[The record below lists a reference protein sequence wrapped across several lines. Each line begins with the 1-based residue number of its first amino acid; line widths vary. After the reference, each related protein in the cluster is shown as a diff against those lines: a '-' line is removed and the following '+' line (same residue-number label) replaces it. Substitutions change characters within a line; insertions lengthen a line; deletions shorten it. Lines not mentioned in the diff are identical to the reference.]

1 MKKGLPYT
9 LIAALVAILVMGC
22 RSSRSQGSP
31 VSTESVSNQVRTQY
45 VQTSEALVRPR
56 PVPVLNQDS
65 SLSDYLAYAAL
76 NNPGLEAA
84 FHRWKAALE
93 RVPQVRSLPD
103 PRFTYGYYIQ
113 EVETR
118 VGPQEHQFALAQ
130 TFPWFGKLKLQ
141 GEVATEAAREAEQAF
156 TGVKLRLFYR
166 VKNAYYHYYYLK
178 RALEVTGDNI
188 ELLKHLERVAEAK
201 LRGGAALAAVTKVQ
215 VEIGQLEDRRG
226 TLLDMRRP
234 IVARL
239 NAALNR
245 RETAPLPWP
254 QEIRGEQV
262 VMDEPSLLSW
272 LAENN
277 PEIRGLSFAIAKEE
291 RAMARARKDFYPDF
305 TLGLGYIVTG
315 DALIPNTVESGKD
328 PLLATVTMNLPLWLG
343 KYRAGV
349 REARARQVAAER
361 ARVDREN
368 ELGSELQLALYEF
381 RDAER
386 KIDLYRDTLLPLARS
401 ALNVTE
407 QSYTAG
413 QGDFLDLVDAQR
425 VLLEF
430 ELEYER
436 ALSRREQR
444 LAAIE
449 MLVGRELPRQGE
461 KDPNQPTKLEDQKS

>member
-1 MKKGLPYT
+1 
-9 LIAALVAILVMGC
+9 
-22 RSSRSQGSP
+22 
-31 VSTESVSNQVRTQY
+31 
-45 VQTSEALVRPR
+45 
-56 PVPVLNQDS
+56 
-65 SLSDYLAYAAL
+65 
-76 NNPGLEAA
+76 
-84 FHRWKAALE
+84 
-93 RVPQVRSLPD
+93 
-103 PRFTYGYYIQ
+103 
-113 EVETR
+113 
-118 VGPQEHQFALAQ
+118 
-130 TFPWFGKLKLQ
+130 
-141 GEVATEAAREAEQAF
+141 
-156 TGVKLRLFYR
+156 

-328 PLLATVTMNLPLWLG
+328 PLLVTVTMNLPLWLG

-444 LAAIE
+444 LAEIE

-461 KDPNQPTKLEDQKS
+461 KDPTQPTKLEDQKS